1 MNAVFC
7 IESEIAQFHGCF
19 FVIKAYNVARNT
31 MARRSLQSILLNK
44 RLRRHGEKPDGWT
57 FFLLPP
63 LLLAAVFFCC
73 NMAAKDG
80 KRSSKP
86 AAVKKAA
93 PDKEKESK

>member
-1 MNAVFC
+1 MLFFC
-7 IESEIAQFHGCF
+7 REAEIAQFHGCF
-19 FVIKAYNVARNT
+19 FAIKAYNVARNT
-31 MARRSLQSILLNK
+31 MARRSLQSIIRNK

-93 PDKEKESK
+93 PDKETETK

>member
-1 MNAVFC
+1 M
-7 IESEIAQFHGCF
+7 
-19 FVIKAYNVARNT
+19 ARNT
-31 MARRSLQSILLNK
+31 MARRSLQSIIRNK

-63 LLLAAVFFCC
+63 LLLSAVFFCC

-93 PDKEKESK
+93 PDKESK

>member
-1 MNAVFC
+1 M
-7 IESEIAQFHGCF
+7 
-19 FVIKAYNVARNT
+19 ARNT
-31 MARRSLQSILLNK
+31 MARRSLQSIIRNK
-44 RLRRHGEKPDGWT
+44 RLRRQGEKPDGWT

-86 AAVKKAA
+86 AAAKKVVPA
-93 PDKEKESK
+93 KEKESK

>member
-1 MNAVFC
+1 MISHFFC
-7 IESEIAQFHGCF
+7 LNEEITQFHCCNLF
-19 FVIKAYNVARNT
+19 IKAYNGARNI
-31 MARRSLQSILLNK
+31 MARRSLQSIILNK

-73 NMAAKDG
+73 SMAAKDG
-80 KRSSKP
+80 KRTSGP

-93 PDKEKESK
+93 SDKENE